1 MLEGLYLSLRARTT
15 GEKTQSVTNDG
26 TSKCIDST
34 LFDVQAY
41 VVHNQHNVMSK
52 QNAKTL
58 KETKADVNKSLLV
71 QVTIEEY

>member
-1 MLEGLYLSLRARTT
+1 MVITIYASYRTYLGLCS
-15 GEKTQSVTNDG
+15 G

-58 KETKADVNKSLLV
+58 KETKADFNKSLLV